1 MSLEHASSPVSVV
14 VKSAD
19 PRFACDIA
27 TALRTRPR
35 IRVLRPDQ
43 EGRAEALLVLATE
56 LDDDTLSLM
65 GGDGRPP
72 RARGPRVVLVVRAV
86 GFDQLLRAVEHGV
99 VSVLSRGVTGLDQ
112 IALALLRTR
121 AERLHLPI
129 PVLAEGLQLRHRTQG
144 VDGTKRG

>member
-1 MSLEHASSPVSVV
+1 MSLESVTSPLSVA

-19 PRFACDIA
+19 PRFAGDIA
-27 TALRTRPR
+27 TALSTRPR

-43 EGRAEALLVLATE
+43 EGRAETLLVLATE

-72 RARGPRVVLVVRAV
+72 RAQGPRVVLVAQIV

-99 VSVLSRGVTGLDQ
+99 VSVLPRGGTGLDQ
-112 IALALLRTR
+112 IVLALLRTR
-121 AERLHLPI
+121 AERIHLP
-129 PVLAEGLQLRHRTQG
+129 VTVFAEGLHLRHRTQG
-144 VDGTKRG
+144 VDGALHR